1 MRIAGIEKSS
11 FVDYPGRLATVLFT
25 PGCNLDCF
33 YCHNRHLLAALDEEK
48 FYAPQDILNFLRSR
62 QGLIDAVVISGG
74 EPTLQN
80 DLFEFMYQIRQMRF
94 EIKLDTN
101 GLRPWI
107 VKSLITHKLVDFI
120 AMDIKAPLHKY
131 FRIVNSD
138 VPQEILRESIDLIMS
153 SNVEYEFRT
162 TVAPMLTMSDI
173 LDIAT
178 MIKGAKRYA
187 LQQYRQP
194 GTAVDMFGVV
204 RYPDPHPVSFLHQA
218 HELIA
223 KFVQHCEIR
232 GLGGDQPKPVTL
244 AYEPSA
250 IDEPVNF

>member
-11 FVDYPGRLATVLFT
+11 FVDYPGKLATVLFT
-25 PGCNLDCF
+25 PGCNMDCF
-33 YCHNRHLLAALDEEK
+33 YCHNRHLLGPAEEDMIHE
-48 FYAPQDILNFLRSR
+48 PQDVLNFLRSR

-74 EPTLQN
+74 EPTLQP

-101 GLRPWI
+101 GLKPWVI
-107 VKSLITHKLVDFI
+107 KSLMTHKLVDFI

-131 FRIVNSD
+131 FRIANRD
-138 VPQEILRESIDLIMS
+138 VPQEILRESIDLIMAG
-153 SNVEYEFRT
+153 NVEYEFRT
-162 TVAPMLTMSDI
+162 TVAPLLTLSDI

-178 MIKGAKRYA
+178 TISGAKRYA

-194 GTAVDMFGVV
+194 GLGMNMFGLVE
-204 RYPDPHPVSFLHQA
+204 YPDPHPASFLHQA
-218 HELIA
+218 HELVA

-232 GLGGDQPKPVTL
+232 GLGGGQPKPFTPKYADNVSSEL
-244 AYEPSA
+244 A
-250 IDEPVNF
+250 N